1 MRLPRN
7 NPKKARIEI
16 VPMIDTIF
24 FLLVFFMLSSLSMI
38 SRYSVPVNLPTATG
52 RADQVPQVITVTIT
66 KEGNLFYNKEKI
78 NSSREIIRRLVI
90 VRQKHVVVTVVIN
103 ADQNVKHGR
112 VVEVLDAIQQS
123 GLAKIAIAVK
133 RPFD

>member
-52 RADQVPQVITVTIT
+52 RADQVPQVITVTIS

-78 NSSREIIRRLVI
+78 DSSREILRRLVI
-90 VRQKHVVVTVVIN
+90 IRQKHAALTVVIN

-133 RPFD
+133 RALN

>member
-78 NSSREIIRRLVI
+78 ISSQGNYKAFGDYPAETRCGNGSYQCRSECQA
-90 VRQKHVVVTVVIN
+90 RQ
-103 ADQNVKHGR
+103 G
-112 VVEVLDAIQQS
+112 S
-123 GLAKIAIAVK
+123 GGA
-133 RPFD
+133 

>member
-52 RADQVPQVITVTIT
+52 KADQVPQVITVTIT